1 MITKEEYES
10 LLPYEADFK
19 RAVKA
24 DYKLPTRKEEDDL
37 VVSILRKY
45 EPKEQVNRSC
55 GNCMFRVYKR
65 VGWKFYEYKEWMEK
79 NTTTTP
85 TELTSSTEQ
94 VDTTSV
100 KEGRKRSRKKTGGTK
115 VVDAV

>member
-24 DYKLPTRKEEDDL
+24 DYKLPTRREEDDL
-37 VVSILRKY
+37 VISILRKY

-65 VGWKFYEYKEWMEK
+65 VGWLYYAYKEWMEK
-79 NTTTTP
+79 NTTTP
-85 TELTSSTEQ
+85 TESTSSTEQ

-115 VVDAV
+115 VVDEV